1 MNSTEASI
9 ALNMV
14 PGVGPVRLRRLLEVF
29 ETPEQVLLARE
40 SQLRAVDGIGAEVAA
55 GIAHW
60 QEKVDLSAELARIQE
75 SLTSHL
81 HRQALSL
88 RLNETDTAAL
98 RFLIESLNDDGYI
111 EDTLESLQKEQFE
124 IVIDEDIRR
133 RALRSVQRMLE
144 IGKED

>member
-60 QEKVDLSAELARIQE
+60 EEKVDLTAELARIQE
-75 SLTSHL
+75 FGARVIT
-81 HRQALSL
+81 Q
-88 RLNETDTAAL
+88 
-98 RFLIESLNDDGYI
+98 ESPEYP
-111 EDTLESLQKEQFE
+111 
-124 IVIDEDIRR
+124 
-133 RALRSVQRMLE
+133 RMLQE
-144 IGKED
+144 ISNP